1 VKNVEK
7 LTEKVYP
14 DISNILTKSLN
25 WFQERAILLLTNEQ
39 IDKIH
44 DFILSKFEV
53 LSQTYYSVDTVL
65 IGGSTLSI

>member
-1 VKNVEK
+1 MKNVEK